1 MGDLDW
7 QITRVRSLREKE
19 FAKGPG
25 VDKTEFTIVIKFH
38 DDMRVW
44 SEWLRWLHEAQL
56 SAHPEVHDQP
66 LAAIEIENEK
76 LSPTARGDEFTATNA
91 CNELLARLTA
101 YGACSGDDGR
111 TDRPSDERGRQ
122 LSPNGLDLGQLR
134 HVRC

>member
-7 QITRVRSLREKE
+7 QITRVRSLGEKE

-25 VDKTEFTIVIKFH
+25 VDKTEFTIVIKCH
-38 DDMRVW
+38 DDMRVR
-44 SEWLRWLHEAQL
+44 SEWLRWLHQAQL
-56 SAHPEVHDQP
+56 TAHSEVPDQR

-76 LSPTARGDEFTATNA
+76 LAPTARADDFTATNA

-101 YGACSGDDGR
+101 HGACSGDHGR

-122 LSPNGLDLGQLR
+122 LAPNGLDLWQLR